1 MWVRLL
7 KAKKQSVMEKGDHY
21 SIKELVTD
29 FHLATLFH
37 LIWRSD
43 WASVIISKIFS
54 VVFLRNELR
63 FEE

>member
-7 KAKKQSVMEKGDHY
+7 RAKKQSVMEKGDHY

-29 FHLATLFH
+29 LATLFH

-43 WASVIISKIFS
+43 WASVVISKSFS
-54 VVFLRNELR
+54 VVFLRKELR
-63 FEE
+63 FEG